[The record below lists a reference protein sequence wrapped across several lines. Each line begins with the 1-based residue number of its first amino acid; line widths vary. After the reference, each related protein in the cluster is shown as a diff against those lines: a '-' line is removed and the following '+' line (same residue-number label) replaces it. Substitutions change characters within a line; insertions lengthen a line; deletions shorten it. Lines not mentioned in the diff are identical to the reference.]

1 MSHDEPE
8 HAEGSEPDPFDA
20 IGREIA
26 SLLRATH
33 DSSSRIQAEA
43 EQRAAERLAEA
54 DREATARVTEAEA
67 AVAEANAR
75 VAEAEQ
81 RVAEADRRAA
91 EQLAEAERHEADS
104 NRRREEAE
112 AVLRQAEATRN
123 QTRAEAA
130 TLLRGVLALLDAAD
144 ARSSQLVNDIE
155 GSRTDLANVRTGL
168 AQFSETLGA
177 TAEPL
182 APAPSAEDV
191 GAAAAGIA
199 TAAEETPTVI
209 DLRDEPAVEPAAP
222 TEAPSQP
229 GTEPGAA
236 SGSTAAPAETSG
248 PAPWSATPTDAET
261 MDDRVAASVRSAVSR
276 AIDQCLTTADELPP
290 PPTN

>member
-8 HAEGSEPDPFDA
+8 PVEGSEPDPFDA

-54 DREATARVTEAEA
+54 DREAGARVTEAEA
-67 AVAEANAR
+67 AVAEANER

-81 RVAEADRRAA
+81 RVVEADRRAA
-91 EQLAEAERHEADS
+91 EQLAEAERHESEA

-112 AVLRQAEATRN
+112 AALRQAEATRE

-130 TLLRGVLALLDAAD
+130 NLLRGVLVLLDAAD
-144 ARSSQLVNDIE
+144 ARSSQLVDDIE

-168 AQFSETLGA
+168 AQFSETLEA
-177 TAEPL
+177 SAETT
-182 APAPSAEDV
+182 APAAPVEGAVAE
-191 GAAAAGIA
+191 AAVVTGD
-199 TAAEETPTVI
+199 EERPAVI
-209 DLRDEPAVEPAAP
+209 DLRDEPAATEPASEPAN
-222 TEAPSQP
+222 
-229 GTEPGAA
+229 GTASEPGAPGA
-236 SGSTAAPAETSG
+236 TAQAG
-248 PAPWSATPTDAET
+248 VWSATPTDAQT

-276 AIDQCLTTADELPP
+276 AIDQCLTPTEELPP
-290 PPTN
+290 PPATN